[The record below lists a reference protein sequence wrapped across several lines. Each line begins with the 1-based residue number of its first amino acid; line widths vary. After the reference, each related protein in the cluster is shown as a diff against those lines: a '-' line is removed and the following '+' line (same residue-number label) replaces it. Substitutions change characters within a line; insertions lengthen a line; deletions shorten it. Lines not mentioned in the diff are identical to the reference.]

1 MYYRDVDTEGANLN
15 LTCLFVCPA
24 FKCELWENLGLGLLF
39 ILTSI
44 LSCYYLF
51 DNCRKTKKKC
61 KIFDQTILYWLT
73 LIIFL
78 LFRGILSIAPINYN
92 YKTVKLIFLGMHHI
106 LLFIPMCL
114 VILILFDLLFTY
126 QNPGTNAINFFRS
139 LFLLFLATF
148 VILGLALSLIDI
160 NDDDNTD
167 PEMSLSLW
175 VACTD
180 LILMIFFVIPAWSL
194 LKAVTYPMIQPEDR
208 ACVNFCRV
216 GIFLNTFIF
225 FLRMLF
231 NFLHYIDQ
239 NPVQDWVVR
248 MNREEAHYNGGKIYV
263 PADGVRIY
271 NFFYY
276 LIFDFAPVVLSM
288 IAVNLFKKHDLM
300 FNENPYYTKQSD

>member
-1 MYYRDVDTEGANLN
+1 MPYYSNTNSNDVNSN

-24 FKCELWENLGLGLLF
+24 FKCEIYENLGLGILF
-39 ILTSI
+39 TLTAV
-44 LSCYYLF
+44 LSFYYLF
-51 DNCRKTKKKC
+51 DNWRKTKKKW
-61 KIFDQTILYWLT
+61 KIFDQTILYWIT

-78 LFRGILSIAPINYN
+78 LFRALISIVPFDYN
-92 YKTVKLIFLGMHHI
+92 YTMVKFLFLGCHHI

-139 LFLLFLATF
+139 LFVLFIATF
-148 VILGLALSLIDI
+148 VILCIALSLIDKNV
-160 NDDDNTD
+160 NDSD

-180 LILMIFFVIPAWSL
+180 LILMIFFVIPAISL
-194 LKAVTYPMIQPEDR
+194 LKAVTYPMVQPEDR
-208 ACVNFCRV
+208 CCVNFCRF
-216 GIFLNTFIF
+216 GIALNFVIF
-225 FLRMLF
+225 FARMLF
-231 NFLHYIDQ
+231 NFLHYINQ
-239 NPVQDWVVR
+239 NKIQDWLVDDNQNNSR
-248 MNREEAHYNGGKIYV
+248 KNSNDMFI
-263 PADGVRIY
+263 PSPGVRVY

-276 LIFDFAPVVLSM
+276 LLFDFAPAVLSM

>member
-1 MYYRDVDTEGANLN
+1 MYYHDIDTEGVNLN

-39 ILTSI
+39 ILTSF

-51 DNCRKTKKKC
+51 DNWRKTKKKW
-61 KIFDQTILYWLT
+61 KIIDQTILFWIT

-78 LFRGILSIAPINYN
+78 LFRGILSIAPINYD
-92 YKTVKLIFLGMHHI
+92 YKKVKLIFLGCHHI

-148 VILGLALSLIDI
+148 VILGVALSLIDL
-160 NDDDNTD
+160 NDDNTD

-180 LILMIFFVIPAWSL
+180 LILMIFFVIPACSL
-194 LKAVTYPMIQPEDR
+194 LKAVTYPMIQPEDK

-216 GIFLNTFIF
+216 GIFLNSLIF
-225 FLRMLF
+225 FLRMFF
-231 NFLHYIDQ
+231 NFMHYIDI

-248 MNREEAHYNGGKIYV
+248 MNRDHAQYLGGKIYV

-276 LIFDFAPVVLSM
+276 FIFDFTPVVLSM

>member
-1 MYYRDVDTEGANLN
+1 MYYKENDIEQVNTN

-24 FKCELWENLGLGLLF
+24 FKCEIWENLGLGVLFLLTAM
-39 ILTSI
+39 LC
-44 LSCYYLF
+44 CYYLF
-51 DNCRKTKKKC
+51 DNWRKTKKKW
-61 KIFDQTILYWLT
+61 KIFDQTILFWIT

-92 YKTVKLIFLGMHHI
+92 YQKVKLIFLGCHHI
-106 LLFIPMCL
+106 LLFVPMCL

-126 QNPGTNAINFFRS
+126 QNPGTNALPSFRS
-139 LFLLFLATF
+139 LVVLFLATF
-148 VILGLALSLIDI
+148 VALGVALSLIDL
-160 NDDDNTD
+160 NDDNDD

-180 LILMIFFVIPAWSL
+180 LILMIFFVIPAISL
-194 LKAVTYPMIQPEDR
+194 LKAVTYPMVQPEDKN
-208 ACVNFCRV
+208 CVNFCRF
-216 GIFLNTFIF
+216 GIALNFLIF

-231 NFLHYIDQ
+231 NFLHYIDVNPIQ
-239 NPVQDWVVR
+239 NWLVKGNVR
-248 MNREEAHYNGGKIYV
+248 NAVKVSDTIYV
-263 PADGVRIY
+263 PSTNIRIY

-276 LIFDFAPVVLSM
+276 LLFDFTPVVLSM